1 MEQEGIK
8 MLALKELLHNLK
20 DRNWDVNPIY
30 SIDKNEADK
39 IIKQLERLDDY
50 SNWNL
55 TKNKL
60 PKEEEY
66 VLCVLETGKQAIM
79 MLVKDEEDICFWSE
93 DFPQDSY
100 FTDQVIFWKPLDRV
114 CGVDTYN
121 TEEFEK
127 LKNKLI
133 KAESEG

>member
-1 MEQEGIK
+1 

-30 SIDKNEADK
+30 SIDENEADK
-39 IIKQLERLDDY
+39 IIRQLERLDGY

-66 VLCVLETGKQAIM
+66 VLCVLETGKQAAM
-79 MLVKDEEDICFWSE
+79 MLVKDEEGICFWSE

-100 FTDQVIFWKPLDRV
+100 STDQVIFWKPLDRV

-121 TEEFEK
+121 MEEFEK
-127 LKNKLI
+127 LKKRLDHTMKY
-133 KAESEG
+133 KAEREE